1 MKPKPVPQ
9 NPSPA
14 PVYLASAA
22 VSSLIQLLPL
32 GTAYFIG
39 IVLITMMTGRLV
51 HTKGSLARAALPF
64 VVHLRWG
71 WHRVERAMER
81 GKLSLDLLFETT
93 YHWCLTN
100 LEAQAVC
107 LGPQQRE
114 VFALDTSTIARWRAD
129 KSLALVGKAYY
140 YRAGRAVRAN
150 IVAALTSVVMIQGI
164 RCGLVR
170 RTRFG
175 RLRINGKLRAPPPP
189 RTGKKGRPF
198 AHGAVLHPGSD
209 APELAPDEER
219 QIASEKGEIR
229 LRRWNGLHYQEHPE
243 TILDVVRIDDPAY
256 PRPLIVA
263 TTARELSLEEFR
275 IGYGHRSVVETNFYV
290 GQDSA
295 AMEMPRAWMVSAIE
309 RRISMALI
317 AATLLK
323 AIAARCEPLATGPWD
338 RKPERTGGRLANHL
352 DLHATNFSALA
363 LKGVAPRNYRK
374 NQSATA
380 SSSCKMFTRP
390 TGLPASYIS
399 RPLKQPTSQPADLE
413 SPNTFSAG
421 DLSPLHRQEKTYA
434 SRRS

>member
-9 NPSPA
+9 NPRPA
-14 PVYLASAA
+14 PVYLAAAA

-51 HTKGSLARAALPF
+51 QTKGSLARAALPF

-81 GKLSLDLLFETT
+81 GKLSLDALFDQL
-93 YHWCLTN
+93 YDWCLTH
-100 LEAQAVC
+100 LEAQPVC
-107 LGPQQRE
+107 LGPQGRQ

-129 KSLALVGKAYY
+129 NQLGLAGKGYY

-150 IVAALTSVVMIQGI
+150 IVAALTRVVMIQGI

-170 RTRFG
+170 RTQFAATCEQAIAQAFANLPKSDGKRLIVVDAGIATKEQFATASDQDALMG
-175 RLRINGKLRAPPPP
+175 RLRINAKLRAAPPP
-189 RTGKKGRPF
+189 RTGKRGRPVM
-198 AHGAVLHPGSD
+198 HGRVLHPGREV
-209 APELAPDEER
+209 PELAPDQEH
-219 QIASEKGEIR
+219 QIAGAKGEIR
-229 LRRWNGLHYQEHPE
+229 LRRWHGLHYEAYPE

-256 PRPLIVA
+256 PRPLLVA
-263 TTARELSLEEFR
+263 TTARELRSEEFKT
-275 IGYGHRSVVETNFYV
+275 GYGHRSVVETNFYV

-295 AMEMPRAWMVSAIE
+295 AMEMPRAWRATAVE

-323 AIAARCEPLATGPWD
+323 AIAAKCEPLATGPWD

-352 DLHATNFSALA
+352 DLHAMNFSALA
-363 LKGVAPRNYRK
+363 LQGVAPRNYRK
-374 NQSATA
+374 NQSAT
-380 SSSCKMFTRP
+380 KT
-390 TGLPASYIS
+390 
-399 RPLKQPTSQPADLE
+399 KDLQQKK
-413 SPNTFSAG
+413 A
-421 DLSPLHRQEKTYA
+421 A
-434 SRRS
+434 

>member
-170 RTRFG
+170 RTRFAVDCQQAVEQAFANLPKSDGKRLIVVDAGIATKERFAMTTDEDALMG
-175 RLRINGKLRAPPPP
+175 RLRINGKLRAAPPP

-374 NQSATA
+374 NQSATNT
-380 SSSCKMFTRP
+380 KD
-390 TGLPASYIS
+390 L
-399 RPLKQPTSQPADLE
+399 PLKEA
-413 SPNTFSAG
+413 A
-421 DLSPLHRQEKTYA
+421 
-434 SRRS
+434 